1 MKTTNRSAK
10 KNLIQNLKNAANTW
24 KVVKRAMDANM
35 IPLMKK
41 KMDLIVMVISEME
54 DDEPNKKSIFIVELK
69 NLLATFI
76 SGLVFNTNKIFK

>member
-1 MKTTNRSAK
+1 MKTTNQNAK

-41 KMDLIVMVISEME
+41 KMDVIVMVISEME

-69 NLLATFI
+69 NLLPTFI
-76 SGLVFNTNKIFK
+76 SWLSV

>member
-10 KNLIQNLKNAANTW
+10 KNLIKNLKNAANTW

-54 DDEPNKKSIFIVELK
+54 DDDSNKKSIFIVELK

-76 SGLVFNTNKIFK
+76 SGLVFNIQ